1 MVKDMFKNFIKF
13 LCFLYTLNAYA
24 ATTNTPAT
32 PPPTTAKQSPLYSK
46 DVAKVLALV
55 AKSLV
60 VTGQSMV
67 NPNNPSISSTECNP
81 NSGYEATNRT
91 KSERVTFCSLT
102 KFARQDQVY
111 IANGF
116 FCELA
121 KVATTFDKST
131 RVINIT
137 TSSAKYDKNCWPY
150 IPPEDG
156 IIPLKV
162 TGITPS
168 NSKYEKGVTL
178 EATDLRI
185 ELGLS
190 LNDLKSVYYRIS
202 GSPKDP
208 SATGFTADLN
218 FQTGD
223 MHYEFRDNYLI
234 SENQNLLPSYPY
246 KGVSFYSYHNVLYSK
261 LKLNTFK
268 EPTSAQSFSYAF
280 SQISKGSDEIAKGSF
295 VTTAGDPVKGFRSRI
310 WNTTQSPPLSLADI
324 QNKSKWVE
332 LPSNCQTLDSNITT
346 CGAGLGGF
354 TLTPIKFI
362 LASSN
367 TASIVKWLSSFNLP
381 SFTSINVNSDVQ

>member
-1 MVKDMFKNFIKF
+1 MTKYMYKNFYKVSLIAI
-13 LCFLYTLNAYA
+13 TLNTYA
-24 ATTNTPAT
+24 ATPTPLLT
-32 PPPTTAKQSPLYSK
+32 K

-67 NPNNPSISSTECNP
+67 NPTNPSIPSTECN
-81 NSGYEATNRT
+81 SYIGYEVTNST

-121 KVATTFDKST
+121 KAATTFDKST

-137 TSSAKYDKNCWPY
+137 TSSDPKTYDKNCWPY

-156 IIPLKV
+156 TIPLKV

-190 LNDLKSVYYRIS
+190 LKDFTSAVYYRIS

-223 MHYEFRDNYLI
+223 MHYEFRDNYLT

-261 LKLNTFK
+261 LKLNNLK

-280 SQISKGSDEIAKGSF
+280 SKISKRSDETAEGSF

-332 LPSNCQTLDSNITT
+332 LPSNCQTLTSNKTT

-367 TASIVKWLSSFNLP
+367 TPSIVKWLSSFKLP
-381 SFTSINVNSDVQ
+381 TFTSVNVNSDVQ